1 MHITSINSLNVF
13 LYKLKLTVMKKI
25 VAFGASSSKKSINKI
40 LANFAAKQIEDAE
53 VNLLDL
59 NDFEMPIYSVDYEN
73 EIGIPEQAYKFKN
86 ELSSADGIIISF
98 AEHNG
103 SYTAAFK
110 NIFDWIS
117 RVEKIVWFNKPMFL
131 LATSDGA
138 RGANTVLKMAHD
150 RISKGGQLDIPSFS
164 LPNFSQNFD
173 NKLGIMDEN
182 LKIEFNSFIKSFSEI
197 L

>member
-1 MHITSINSLNVF
+1 MR
-13 LYKLKLTVMKKI
+13 KI

-73 EIGIPEQAYKFKN
+73 EFGIPKQAYKFKN
-86 ELSSADGIIISF
+86 TLSSADGIIISF

-103 SYTAAFK
+103 AYTAAFK

-131 LATSDGA
+131 IATSDGA
-138 RGANTVLKMAHD
+138 RGAITVLKVAHD
-150 RISKGGQLDIPSFS
+150 SISKGGQLYIPSYS

-173 NKLGIMDEN
+173 DKLGIIDEN
-182 LKIEFNSFIKSFSEI
+182 LKIEFNSLIKSFSKI